1 MSAQCEVGLAQI
13 VQFLTGQMGLSQ
25 QEQLQKH
32 LDSGCEQCN
41 ERLSTL
47 TEFDDTPEEPQQD
60 QLLAQP
66 LFDTELQPSPMNVR
80 GQATLIRRRLYEAEN
95 RICLDIEQVVIKPG
109 LVTLQGQVL
118 VRGGGMDEVVDATVS
133 LINSDAVAR
142 ETSVDEF
149 GDFEIPDVPSATYDL
164 RVTTGNMEV
173 IVRGIQI

>member
-1 MSAQCEVGLAQI
+1 MSEQCEIGLAQ
-13 VQFLTGQMGLSQ
+13 VVEFLTGLMSQSQ
-25 QEQLQKH
+25 QSELQRH
-32 LDSGCEQCN
+32 FDSGCEQCN
-41 ERLSTL
+41 DRLNAL
-47 TEFDDTPEEPQQD
+47 KEFKAGPVAPEQD

-66 LFDTELQPSPMNVR
+66 LFDTELQPSPGVR
-80 GQATLIRRRLYEAEN
+80 GSATLNRRRLYEAEN